1 MPSKTTS
8 WSRSVSGLPPGHS
21 LISSNM
27 YCYSSWQ
34 LDAQGQIRLDVSN
47 AHTRKIARLIHF
59 NFGRTT
65 YPMYPLQGSHSS
77 SDGPL
82 GGKNSTL
89 FTAAQTAMRNEAFS
103 KFNGKVRKGA
113 SALGITVASWKQS
126 RDMLQHRLGKVGRT
140 IDLRTKRLEGN
151 PRERRALQLDIKR
164 DLRNG
169 REPLANRILEVE
181 FGWRPLF
188 TDISKALSVAAQ
200 PIPQDYVKGVAKRN
214 VTWTENDKSVIDSG
228 FGHFR
233 VTYGAVVSVTNPNAF
248 LLNQLGLLNPIG
260 VAWDLIP
267 WSFVV
272 NMFLNVNQMIE
283 SLTNEVGLTVRD
295 RSITETRAC
304 QRERLVIADKN
315 YGQYRVFGKEKIR
328 TLVTRAP
335 VSWQPRLPNFDW
347 ELAVIAASLVTQK
360 FKKLNRLLSL

>member
-8 WSRSVSGLPPGHS
+8 WSRPVTGLPPGYS
-21 LISSNM
+21 LMLQNM
-27 YCYSSWQ
+27 YCYSSWK
-34 LDAQGQIRLDVSN
+34 LDAQGRIRLDVSN
-47 AHTRKIARLIHF
+47 EHTRKIARLIYF

-65 YPMYPLQGSHSS
+65 YPVLPLTGDHSS
-77 SDGPL
+77 SAGPL
-82 GGKNSTL
+82 GGQNSTL
-89 FTAAQTAMRNEAFS
+89 FTAAKTAMRNEAS
-103 KFNGKVRKGA
+103 AKFNGKVRKGA
-113 SALGITVASWKQS
+113 AALGITVASWKQS
-126 RDMLQHRLGKVGRT
+126 RDMLQHRLGKVSRT

-151 PRERRALQLDIKR
+151 PRERRALQLDINR

-181 FGWRPLF
+181 FGWRPLVD
-188 TDISKALSVAAQ
+188 DIGKALRVAAQ

-214 VTWTENDKSVIDSG
+214 VTWKESNNSVRDSG
-228 FGHFR
+228 FGQFR

-304 QRERLVIADKN
+304 QRERLVISSN
-315 YGQYRVFGKEKIR
+315 NGGQYRVFGKEKIR
-328 TLVTRAP
+328 TLVTAAP

-360 FKKLNRLLSL
+360 IKKLNRLLSL